1 MTLKSRLSRE
11 EKGKDIADSPS
22 PAKDTDG
29 NPLDEFELI
38 HRDAL
43 RDTENMS
50 LSQRLLVADAHR
62 QFREEERGQIED
74 EDDAGNGSE
83 ALGAVAGSSKRAR
96 RVVGSNRS
104 ERLPVIRNIPYDQID
119 CRPVIYHPGGIFEE
133 LPRLSPEVLRDPRV
147 QSWENV
153 FSSCSSDKTVKD
165 LLRRCGG
172 AGVTYLIPSTEQRPW
187 SPPVGYQCVYES
199 YFSDHTKLWFPIPRL
214 ITSYAF
220 RRDIAISQLLNGSL
234 RIAVMLMVMAAE
246 LDISMSVRV
255 FEELTTTKAEPNGIF
270 SVKMRASYNVL
281 TGHPNKT
288 QDWQRAYFYIKSDEH
303 AFEEPPGDDYRVL
316 WNKEL
321 VRHPNTIAYPEK
333 FFESAQAIAAH
344 SHLRWA
350 DLSREWI
357 RRQQARIARVDWES
371 RLPCVLGPRKS
382 RLSLFSRKQQKLL
395 NKAREMEGVPD
406 LSALLKGRL
415 QLLSKE
421 SDQGGSKEGAS
432 NSNDEGV
439 SVEPP
444 APSPKKKK
452 KDKRTTGKSSDE
464 TSLPL
469 SASLA
474 TSSEGQ
480 GTKKKKKKK
489 RTRDEATSRDEAT
502 AMDDATPVERPKKKV
517 KKKAAGTEPGSSV
530 VVPSSTDAAREGEVT
545 PNVPLEE
552 KRKALV
558 QRSGSGS
565 ESAGGEKSVP
575 GSSMSGGLR
584 LEGTPSKTGRIEY
597 PDRVEFLYDEATPLV
612 LNPLRCAELTR
623 QIRGGTKEL
632 PPVDDL
638 YFKKEYIDAAMAGRR
653 SDGSMN
659 YLVEKYDS
667 TLKQTMIQLGTSD
680 KLARTRL
687 GVIERLRAENKKA
700 SDKAAKEK
708 EVLRV
713 KFEELEGK
721 LKSDRLAKKDALREK
736 TRLERLVASLE
747 KEKAELEGE
756 RDAVVGTLVKERQ
769 RLRDSRVQEVTRERI
784 RVQTAMADKSTRCIG
799 KMKGYMDRLIAR
811 EKAKNLYGQASG
823 TKKCLEMVKDSGI
836 AIPPSMI
843 NIFSEQEKMY
853 EAEVANLYLEP
864 FSEDDYALSPL
875 NLPSR
880 FVNEELVGVLDP
892 YGSNVGLIG
901 HESASQLITSR
912 EATEDPV
919 DEPMVDI
926 TSALSERIVVPEGTT
941 IEERPDGSDP
951 EETGGAIQTDTGD
964 VAAEDPVL
972 VSSSEE
978 REEDE
983 VGEEENRSSSV
994 LVEGMVPNLP
1004 VSDPPA
1010 QVEGLGDQVREE
1022 QTIEALDPSR
1032 DDQDV
1037 VV

>member
-1 MTLKSRLSRE
+1 
-11 EKGKDIADSPS
+11 
-22 PAKDTDG
+22 
-29 NPLDEFELI
+29 
-38 HRDAL
+38 
-43 RDTENMS
+43 
-50 LSQRLLVADAHR
+50 
-62 QFREEERGQIED
+62 
-74 EDDAGNGSE
+74 
-83 ALGAVAGSSKRAR
+83 
-96 RVVGSNRS
+96 
-104 ERLPVIRNIPYDQID
+104 
-119 CRPVIYHPGGIFEE
+119 
-133 LPRLSPEVLRDPRV
+133 
-147 QSWENV
+147 
-153 FSSCSSDKTVKD
+153 
-165 LLRRCGG
+165 
-172 AGVTYLIPSTEQRPW
+172 
-187 SPPVGYQCVYES
+187 
-199 YFSDHTKLWFPIPRL
+199 
-214 ITSYAF
+214 
-220 RRDIAISQLLNGSL
+220 
-234 RIAVMLMVMAAE
+234 
-246 LDISMSVRV
+246 
-255 FEELTTTKAEPNGIF
+255 
-270 SVKMRASYNVL
+270 
-281 TGHPNKT
+281 
-288 QDWQRAYFYIKSDEH
+288 
-303 AFEEPPGDDYRVL
+303 
-316 WNKEL
+316 
-321 VRHPNTIAYPEK
+321 
-333 FFESAQAIAAH
+333 
-344 SHLRWA
+344 
-350 DLSREWI
+350 
-357 RRQQARIARVDWES
+357 DWES

-421 SDQGGSKEGAS
+421 SAPVGPSGVPDSGDQGGSKEGAS

-565 ESAGGEKSVP
+565 ESA
-575 GSSMSGGLR
+575 
-584 LEGTPSKTGRIEY
+584 
-597 PDRVEFLYDEATPLV
+597 
-612 LNPLRCAELTR
+612 
-623 QIRGGTKEL
+623 
-632 PPVDDL
+632 
-638 YFKKEYIDAAMAGRR
+638 
-653 SDGSMN
+653 
-659 YLVEKYDS
+659 
-667 TLKQTMIQLGTSD
+667 
-680 KLARTRL
+680 
-687 GVIERLRAENKKA
+687 
-700 SDKAAKEK
+700 
-708 EVLRV
+708 
-713 KFEELEGK
+713 
-721 LKSDRLAKKDALREK
+721 
-736 TRLERLVASLE
+736 
-747 KEKAELEGE
+747 
-756 RDAVVGTLVKERQ
+756 
-769 RLRDSRVQEVTRERI
+769 
-784 RVQTAMADKSTRCIG
+784 
-799 KMKGYMDRLIAR
+799 
-811 EKAKNLYGQASG
+811 
-823 TKKCLEMVKDSGI
+823 
-836 AIPPSMI
+836 
-843 NIFSEQEKMY
+843 
-853 EAEVANLYLEP
+853 
-864 FSEDDYALSPL
+864 
-875 NLPSR
+875 
-880 FVNEELVGVLDP
+880 
-892 YGSNVGLIG
+892 
-901 HESASQLITSR
+901 
-912 EATEDPV
+912 
-919 DEPMVDI
+919 DI

>member
-1 MTLKSRLSRE
+1 
-11 EKGKDIADSPS
+11 
-22 PAKDTDG
+22 
-29 NPLDEFELI
+29 
-38 HRDAL
+38 
-43 RDTENMS
+43 
-50 LSQRLLVADAHR
+50 
-62 QFREEERGQIED
+62 
-74 EDDAGNGSE
+74 
-83 ALGAVAGSSKRAR
+83 
-96 RVVGSNRS
+96 
-104 ERLPVIRNIPYDQID
+104 
-119 CRPVIYHPGGIFEE
+119 
-133 LPRLSPEVLRDPRV
+133 
-147 QSWENV
+147 
-153 FSSCSSDKTVKD
+153 
-165 LLRRCGG
+165 
-172 AGVTYLIPSTEQRPW
+172 
-187 SPPVGYQCVYES
+187 
-199 YFSDHTKLWFPIPRL
+199 
-214 ITSYAF
+214 
-220 RRDIAISQLLNGSL
+220 
-234 RIAVMLMVMAAE
+234 
-246 LDISMSVRV
+246 
-255 FEELTTTKAEPNGIF
+255 
-270 SVKMRASYNVL
+270 
-281 TGHPNKT
+281 
-288 QDWQRAYFYIKSDEH
+288 
-303 AFEEPPGDDYRVL
+303 
-316 WNKEL
+316 
-321 VRHPNTIAYPEK
+321 
-333 FFESAQAIAAH
+333 
-344 SHLRWA
+344 
-350 DLSREWI
+350 
-357 RRQQARIARVDWES
+357 
-371 RLPCVLGPRKS
+371 
-382 RLSLFSRKQQKLL
+382 
-395 NKAREMEGVPD
+395 MEGVPD

-421 SDQGGSKEGAS
+421 SAPVGPSGVPDSGDQGGSKEGAS

-530 VVPSSTDAAREGEVT
+530 VVPSSADAAREGEVI
-545 PNVPLEE
+545 PNVSLEE

-575 GSSMSGGLR
+575 GSSMSGGPR

-653 SDGSMN
+653 VNSLSPYFPFSFLKIFLSFYCFTQSDGSMN

-823 TKKCLEMVKDSGI
+823 TKKCLEMIKDSGI

-880 FVNEELVGVLDP
+880 FVNEELMGVLDP

-951 EETGGAIQTDTGD
+951 ETGGAIQTDTGD

-983 VGEEENRSSSV
+983 VGEEENRSSSA

-1004 VSDPPA
+1004 VSDPRA
-1010 QVEGLGDQVREE
+1010 QVEGLGNQVREE